1 MVDVLRSPQYHSEIG
16 AARDALPGK
25 RSGLARELRSFA
37 EDLAGRPDRDELT
50 LAEEQLLARE
60 LDDAVAIVLPQVRDR
75 LRAELT
81 LRVESLPLHA
91 RMALLRA
98 RQRREMGFE

>member
-1 MVDVLRSPQYHSEIG
+1 MVDVLRSPHHPVIG
-16 AARDALPGK
+16 DARHGLPGQ
-25 RSGLARELRSFA
+25 RSGLARELRSLA

-50 LAEEQLLARE
+50 IDEELLLARE
-60 LDDAVAIVLPQVRDR
+60 LDDAVAILLSQVWAK
-75 LRAELT
+75 LEAELA

-98 RQRREMGFE
+98 RQRREIGCE